1 MINTFLYQNSKDFF
15 RLTGDQQTA
24 LKKLGIITL
33 QDVLYHL
40 PTRYEHSSSAK
51 LIRDLVAGESTT
63 IYGKVS
69 ALKTGKSFK
78 SHVSKAEG
86 WLDDDTGKLKLM
98 WFHQPYIAKLI
109 QNDSLVKVHGKISE
123 RNGQLSMLNPQ
134 IEPISAIP
142 NGIGDD
148 LFADSIDE
156 NINVARI
163 PVYAESK
170 GITSKWFFHA
180 IQKIFRHPEFLN
192 IKDPIPSEILKKYN
206 LPSLATALI
215 WIHTPQ
221 KDSDAQVAEKRFAFE
236 EIFYIQLK
244 NEFIRAEQS
253 AEQSFVIEKSKDE
266 LTEFTN
272 RFPFKLT
279 DGQQQSVDTILA
291 DFKTGHPMSRLL
303 EGDVGSGKTAVAAVT
318 TYATVAS
325 RPLGQDYG
333 TLQVAYMAPTEI
345 LARQHFESFIQYF
358 KHMPISIGLITGN
371 GCRKFPSK
379 INKGG
384 WTDISRTQFLKWVAS
399 GEISVV
405 IGTHALI
412 QKSVDFKHLAYVII
426 DEQHRFGTAQRQKLT
441 KKNVKGVEGADGI
454 KGADGIEGANGRT
467 DDNEGKGA
475 GGKRLFGSKKIK
487 PIKVS
492 KFKVTPKTYGIP
504 HLLSMTATPI
514 PRTLALTMYG
524 DLDLSILD
532 EMPSGRKKVITE
544 IVGAGGSAGKKSNRD
559 TVYAHIRKELED
571 GRQAYVICP
580 RINEPDPEKEQTVLA
595 RSVKEEAKRL
605 KSEVFP
611 EFRIDIMHSKMK
623 PAEKEKVMERFSRH
637 EIDILVSTSVVEVGV
652 NVPNASLII
661 IEGGERFGLSQLH
674 QLRGRVIR
682 GNHQPYCYVFTS
694 DSSIKSSAG
703 SASKGQASTTSIV
716 RKTSKSGSEKT
727 IERLKALATAKNG
740 FELAELDLAQRG
752 SGELYAGKQWGL
764 SDIAMNAIKN
774 LKMVEA
780 ARTEAQS
787 MVKQYE
793 KIVALHEAEPLLA
806 DILKRKRDVHF
817 E

>member
-1 MINTFLYQNSKDFF
+1 
-15 RLTGDQQTA
+15 
-24 LKKLGIITL
+24 
-33 QDVLYHL
+33 
-40 PTRYEHSSSAK
+40 
-51 LIRDLVAGESTT
+51 
-63 IYGKVS
+63 
-69 ALKTGKSFK
+69 
-78 SHVSKAEG
+78 
-86 WLDDDTGKLKLM
+86 
-98 WFHQPYIAKLI
+98 
-109 QNDSLVKVHGKISE
+109 
-123 RNGQLSMLNPQ
+123 
-134 IEPISAIP
+134 
-142 NGIGDD
+142 
-148 LFADSIDE
+148 
-156 NINVARI
+156 
-163 PVYAESK
+163 
-170 GITSKWFFHA
+170 
-180 IQKIFRHPEFLN
+180 
-192 IKDPIPSEILKKYN
+192 
-206 LPSLATALI
+206 
-215 WIHTPQ
+215 
-221 KDSDAQVAEKRFAFE
+221 
-236 EIFYIQLK
+236 
-244 NEFIRAEQS
+244 
-253 AEQSFVIEKSKDE
+253 
-266 LTEFTN
+266 
-272 RFPFKLT
+272 
-279 DGQQQSVDTILA
+279 
-291 DFKTGHPMSRLL
+291 MSRLL

-325 RPLGQDYG
+325 RPKGQNFG

-358 KHMPISIGLITGN
+358 KHMPINIGLITGN

-379 INKGG
+379 INKDG

-441 KKNVKGVEGADGI
+441 KKNVKAVGGMSGTFAGSAGSMNTDGTSM
-454 KGADGIEGANGRT
+454 NGGDT
-467 DDNEGKGA
+467 MNA
-475 GGKRLFGSKKIK
+475 Q
-487 PIKVS
+487 PAKVS
-492 KFKVTPKTYGIP
+492 KFKTIPKTFGVP

-532 EMPSGRKKVITE
+532 QMPSGRKKIITE
-544 IVGAGGSAGKKSNRD
+544 IVGNGGKAGKKSDRS
-559 TVYAHIRKELED
+559 TVYEHIRSELKA

-580 RINEPDPEKEQTVLA
+580 RINEPDPEKEQTVMA

-605 KSEVFP
+605 KSDVFP

-623 PAEKEKVMERFSRH
+623 PTEKEEVMEHFSRH

-694 DSSIKSSAG
+694 DSASAKTG
-703 SASKGQASTTSIV
+703 STSGG
-716 RKTSKSGSEKT
+716 KNKASEKT

-752 SGELYAGKQWGL
+752 AGELYAGKQWGL

-780 ARTEAQS
+780 ARNEAQLI
-787 MVKQYE
+787 VKEHGKLSDMQT
-793 KIVALHEAEPLLA
+793 KEPLLA
-806 DILKRKRDVHF
+806 DILRRKKDVHF

>member
-1 MINTFLYQNSKDFF
+1 MTNTFLYQNSKDFF
-15 RLTGDQQTA
+15 RLKGDQIFA
-24 LKKLGIITL
+24 LKKLGINTL
-33 QDVLYHL
+33 QDILYHF

-51 LIRDLVAGESTT
+51 LVQDLIVGETVT
-63 IYGKVS
+63 IYGKIS
-69 ALKTGKSFK
+69 GLKTGKSFK
-78 SHVSKAEG
+78 SHISKAEG
-86 WLDDDTGKLKLM
+86 WLDDDTGRIKLM

-123 RNGQLSMLNPQ
+123 RNEQLSILNPE
-134 IEPISAIP
+134 IAPISAVP
-142 NGIGDD
+142 NGIGND
-148 LFADSIDE
+148 LFVDVAGNAMGGELGIDTGNDE
-156 NINVARI
+156 VNLGQI

-180 IQKIFRHPEFLN
+180 VQKIFRHPEFAN
-192 IKDPIPSEILKKYN
+192 IKDPIPSAILKKYN
-206 LPSLATALI
+206 LPSLTTALV
-215 WIHTPQ
+215 WIHTPK
-221 KDSDAQVAEKRFAFE
+221 KDSDAKVAEKRFAFE

-244 NEFIRAEQS
+244 NEFVRAEQS
-253 AEQSFVIEKSKDE
+253 AEQSFVIEKSADE
-266 LTEFTN
+266 LASFTS
-272 RFPFKLT
+272 RFPFALT
-279 DGQQQSVDTILA
+279 EGQQSAIDTVLK

-325 RPLGQDYG
+325 RPKGQDFG

-379 INKGG
+379 INKDG

-441 KKNVKGVEGADGI
+441 KKNVKGADI
-454 KGADGIEGANGRT
+454 D
-467 DDNEGKGA
+467 
-475 GGKRLFGSKKIK
+475 LK
-487 PIKVS
+487 PVKVS
-492 KFKVTPKTYGIP
+492 KFKTAPKTFGVP

-532 EMPSGRKKVITE
+532 QMPSGRKKIITE
-544 IVGAGGSAGKKSNRD
+544 IVGNGGKAGKKSDRE
-559 TVYAHIRKELED
+559 TVYEHIRQELKA
-571 GRQAYVICP
+571 GRQAYIICP

-605 KSEVFP
+605 KEKVFP
-611 EFRIDIMHSKMK
+611 EYRIDIMHSKMK
-623 PAEKEKVMERFSRH
+623 PAEKEEVMERFSRH

-694 DSSIKSSAG
+694 DSSGANGAAGKSKA
-703 SASKGQASTTSIV
+703 
-716 RKTSKSGSEKT
+716 SEKT

-752 SGELYAGKQWGL
+752 AGELYAGKQWGL

-780 ARTEAQS
+780 ARNEAQL
-787 MVKQYE
+787 MVKAHGKLSDMQT
-793 KIVALHEAEPLLA
+793 KEPLLA
-806 DILKRKRDVHF
+806 EILHRKRDVHF

>member
-1 MINTFLYQNSKDFF
+1 M
-15 RLTGDQQTA
+15 G
-24 LKKLGIITL
+24 
-33 QDVLYHL
+33 
-40 PTRYEHSSSAK
+40 
-51 LIRDLVAGESTT
+51 
-63 IYGKVS
+63 
-69 ALKTGKSFK
+69 
-78 SHVSKAEG
+78 
-86 WLDDDTGKLKLM
+86 
-98 WFHQPYIAKLI
+98 
-109 QNDSLVKVHGKISE
+109 
-123 RNGQLSMLNPQ
+123 
-134 IEPISAIP
+134 
-142 NGIGDD
+142 
-148 LFADSIDE
+148 FAQ
-156 NINVARI
+156 I

-180 IQKIFRHPEFLN
+180 IQKIFRHPEFAN

-206 LPSLATALI
+206 LPSLSTALV
-215 WIHTPQ
+215 WIHTPK
-221 KDSDAQVAEKRFAFE
+221 KDADAKVAEKRFAFE

-244 NEFIRAEQS
+244 NEFVRAEQS
-253 AEQSFVIEKSKDE
+253 AEQSFVIEKSEEE
-266 LTEFTN
+266 LASFTS
-272 RFPFKLT
+272 RFPFALT
-279 DGQQQSVDTILA
+279 EGQQSAIDTVLA

-325 RPLGQDYG
+325 RPKGQDFG

-379 INKGG
+379 INKDG

-441 KKNVKGVEGADGI
+441 KKNVKGVNGMNDGSDTE
-454 KGADGIEGANGRT
+454 KNSAAE
-467 DDNEGKGA
+467 
-475 GGKRLFGSKKIK
+475 K
-487 PIKVS
+487 PVKVS
-492 KFKVTPKTYGIP
+492 KFKTTPKTFGVP

-532 EMPSGRKKVITE
+532 QMPSGRKKIITE
-544 IVGAGGSAGKKSNRD
+544 IVGNGGKAGKKSDRE
-559 TVYAHIRKELED
+559 TVYEHVRTELQA

-580 RINEPDPEKEQTVLA
+580 RINEPDPEKEQSVLA

-605 KSEVFP
+605 KEKVFP
-611 EFRIDIMHSKMK
+611 EYRIDIMHSKMK
-623 PAEKEKVMERFSRH
+623 PAEKEEVMERFSRH

-694 DSSIKSSAG
+694 DTRESVRSDANGASGSSNTGGKSKA
-703 SASKGQASTTSIV
+703 
-716 RKTSKSGSEKT
+716 SEKT

-752 SGELYAGKQWGL
+752 AGELYAGKQWGL

-780 ARTEAQS
+780 ARNEAQL
-787 MVKQYE
+787 MVKAHGKLE
-793 KIVALHEAEPLLA
+793 DMNTKEPLLA
-806 DILKRKRDVHF
+806 DILRRKRDVHF

>member
-1 MINTFLYQNSKDFF
+1 MTNTFLYQSSKDFF
-15 RLTGDQQTA
+15 RLKGDQIFA
-24 LKKLGIITL
+24 LKKLGINTL
-33 QDVLYHL
+33 QDILYHF

-51 LIRDLVAGESTT
+51 LVQDLIVGETVT
-63 IYGKVS
+63 IYGKIS
-69 ALKTGKSFK
+69 GLKTGKSFK
-78 SHVSKAEG
+78 SHISKAEG
-86 WLDDDTGKLKLM
+86 WLDDDTGRIKLM

-109 QNDSLVKVHGKISE
+109 QNESLVKVHGKISE
-123 RNGQLSMLNPQ
+123 RNGQLSILNPE
-134 IEPISAIP
+134 IAPVSAVP
-142 NGIGDD
+142 NGIGND
-148 LFADSIDE
+148 LFVDVAGNGMEDGSG
-156 NINVARI
+156 INTRNTEVNLARI

-180 IQKIFRHPEFLN
+180 VQKIFKHPEFAN
-192 IKDPIPSEILKKYN
+192 IKDPIPSAILKKYN
-206 LPSLATALI
+206 LPSLTTALV
-215 WIHTPQ
+215 WIHTPK
-221 KDSDAQVAEKRFAFE
+221 KDSDAKVAEKRFAFE

-253 AEQSFVIEKSKDE
+253 AEQSFVIEKSAEE
-266 LTEFTN
+266 LASFTS
-272 RFPFKLT
+272 RFPFALT
-279 DGQQQSVDTILA
+279 EGQQKAINTILA

-325 RPLGQDYG
+325 RPKGQDFG

-379 INKGG
+379 INKDG

-441 KKNVKGVEGADGI
+441 KKNVKGI
-454 KGADGIEGANGRT
+454 SSANGDAGVSAGT
-467 DDNEGKGA
+467 DAKNA
-475 GGKRLFGSKKIK
+475 A
-487 PIKVS
+487 PTAPVKVS
-492 KFKVTPKTYGIP
+492 KFKTAPKTFGVP

-532 EMPSGRKKVITE
+532 QMPSGRKKIITE
-544 IVGAGGSAGKKSNRD
+544 IVGNGGKAGKKSDRE
-559 TVYAHIRKELED
+559 TVYEHIRQELKA

-605 KSEVFP
+605 KEKVFP
-611 EFRIDIMHSKMK
+611 EYRIDIMHSKMK
-623 PAEKEKVMERFSRH
+623 PAEKEEVMERFSRH

-652 NVPNASLII
+652 NVPNASIII

-694 DSSIKSSAG
+694 DSASAKGGSTSGGKSKA
-703 SASKGQASTTSIV
+703 
-716 RKTSKSGSEKT
+716 SEKT

-752 SGELYAGKQWGL
+752 AGELYAGKQWGL

-780 ARTEAQS
+780 ARNEAQL
-787 MVKQYE
+787 MVKAYGKLSDMQT
-793 KIVALHEAEPLLA
+793 KEPLLA
-806 DILKRKRDVHF
+806 DILGRKRDVHF

>member
-1 MINTFLYQNSKDFF
+1 MTNTFLYQSSKDLF
-15 RLTGDQQTA
+15 RLKGDQIFA
-24 LKKLGIITL
+24 LKKLGINTL
-33 QDVLYHL
+33 QDILYHF

-51 LIRDLVAGESTT
+51 LVQDLIVGETVT

-69 ALKTGKSFK
+69 GLKTGKSFR
-78 SHVSKAEG
+78 SNVSKAEG
-86 WLDDDTGKLKLM
+86 WLDDDTGRIKLM

-109 QNDSLVKVHGKISE
+109 QDNSLVKVHGKISE
-123 RNGQLSMLNPQ
+123 RNGQLSILNPE
-134 IEPISAIP
+134 ISPVSAIP

-148 LFADSIDE
+148 LFMDAGNE
-156 NINVARI
+156 EVGFAQI

-180 IQKIFRHPEFLN
+180 IQKIFRHPEFAN

-206 LPSLATALI
+206 LPSLATALV
-215 WIHTPQ
+215 WIHTPK
-221 KDSDAQVAEKRFAFE
+221 KDADAKVAEKRFAFE

-244 NEFIRAEQS
+244 NEFVRAEQS
-253 AEQSFVIEKSKDE
+253 AEQSFVIEKSADE
-266 LTEFTN
+266 LASFTS
-272 RFPFKLT
+272 RFPFALT
-279 DGQQQSVDTILA
+279 EGQQSAIDTVLA

-325 RPLGQDYG
+325 RPKGQDFG

-379 INKGG
+379 INKDG

-441 KKNVKGVEGADGI
+441 KKNVKGAD
-454 KGADGIEGANGRT
+454 T
-467 DDNEGKGA
+467 D
-475 GGKRLFGSKKIK
+475 LK
-487 PIKVS
+487 PVKVS
-492 KFKVTPKTYGIP
+492 KFKTAPKTFGVP

-532 EMPSGRKKVITE
+532 QMPSGRKKIITE
-544 IVGAGGSAGKKSNRD
+544 IVSNGGKAGKKSDRE
-559 TVYAHIRKELED
+559 TVYEHIRTELQA

-580 RINEPDPEKEQTVLA
+580 RINEPDPEKEQSVLA

-605 KSEVFP
+605 KEKVFP
-611 EFRIDIMHSKMK
+611 EYRIDIMHSKMK
-623 PAEKEKVMERFSRH
+623 PAEKEEVMERFSRH
-637 EIDILVSTSVVEVGV
+637 QIDILVSTSVVEVGV

-694 DSSIKSSAG
+694 DSASAKTGSTSGAARAAGKS
-703 SASKGQASTTSIV
+703 KV
-716 RKTSKSGSEKT
+716 SEKT

-752 SGELYAGKQWGL
+752 AGELYAGKQWGL

-780 ARTEAQS
+780 ARNEAQL
-787 MVKQYE
+787 MVKAHGKLSDMQT
-793 KIVALHEAEPLLA
+793 KEPLLA
-806 DILKRKRDVHF
+806 DILGRKRDVHF

>member
-1 MINTFLYQNSKDFF
+1 MTNTFLYQNSKDFF
-15 RLTGDQQTA
+15 RLKGDQIFA
-24 LKKLGIITL
+24 LKKLGITTL
-33 QDVLYHL
+33 QDILYHF
-40 PTRYEHSSSAK
+40 PTRYENSSSAK
-51 LIRDLVAGESTT
+51 LIRDLIVGESIT

-69 ALKTGKSFK
+69 GLKTGKSFK
-78 SHVSKAEG
+78 SHISKAEG
-86 WLDDDTGKLKLM
+86 WLDDDTGRIKLM

-109 QNDSLVKVHGKISE
+109 QDNSLVKVHGKISE
-123 RNGQLSMLNPQ
+123 RNGQFSILNPE
-134 IEPISAIP
+134 ISPVSAIP

-148 LFADSIDE
+148 LFMDAGDE
-156 NINVARI
+156 EAGFAQI

-180 IQKIFRHPEFLN
+180 VQKIYRHPEFAH
-192 IKDPIPSEILKKYN
+192 IKDPIPSAILKKYN
-206 LPSLATALI
+206 LPSLATALV
-215 WIHTPQ
+215 WIHTP
-221 KDSDAQVAEKRFAFE
+221 KKEADAKVAEKRFAFE

-244 NEFIRAEQS
+244 NEFVRAEQS
-253 AEQSFVIEKSKDE
+253 AEQSFVIEKSADE
-266 LTEFTN
+266 LASFTS
-272 RFPFKLT
+272 RFPFALT
-279 DGQQQSVDTILA
+279 EGQQSAIDTVLA

-325 RPLGQDYG
+325 RPKGQDFG

-379 INKGG
+379 INKDG

-405 IGTHALI
+405 IGTHTLI

-441 KKNVKGVEGADGI
+441 KKNVKGADT
-454 KGADGIEGANGRT
+454 KNAVPTALVKT
-467 DDNEGKGA
+467 
-475 GGKRLFGSKKIK
+475 
-487 PIKVS
+487 S
-492 KFKVTPKTYGIP
+492 KFKTTPKTFGVP

-532 EMPSGRKKVITE
+532 QMPSGRKKIITE
-544 IVGAGGSAGKKSNRD
+544 IVGNGGKAGKKSDRE
-559 TVYAHIRKELED
+559 TVYEHIRQELKA

-580 RINEPDPEKEQTVLA
+580 RINEPDPEKEQSVLA

-605 KSEVFP
+605 KSEVFK

-623 PAEKEKVMERFSRH
+623 PAEKEEVMERFSRH

-694 DSSIKSSAG
+694 DSASAKAG
-703 SASKGQASTTSIV
+703 STSGGKSKA
-716 RKTSKSGSEKT
+716 SEKT

-752 SGELYAGKQWGL
+752 AGELYAGKQWGL

-780 ARTEAQS
+780 ARNEAQL
-787 MVKQYE
+787 MVKAHGKLE
-793 KIVALHEAEPLLA
+793 DMRAKEPLLA
-806 DILKRKRDVHF
+806 DILGRKRDVHF

>member
-1 MINTFLYQNSKDFF
+1 MTNTFLYQNSKDFF
-15 RLTGDQQTA
+15 RLKGDQIFA
-24 LKKLGIITL
+24 LKKLGITTL
-33 QDVLYHL
+33 QDILYHF
-40 PTRYEHSSSAK
+40 PSRYESSSSAK
-51 LIRDLVAGESTT
+51 LIQDLIVGETIT

-69 ALKTGKSFK
+69 SLKTGKSFR

-86 WLDDDTGKLKLM
+86 WLDDDTGRIKLM

-123 RNGQLSMLNPQ
+123 KNGHLSMLNPE
-134 IEPISAIP
+134 IAPVSAVP

-148 LFADSIDE
+148 LFMGTE
-156 NINVARI
+156 NMEANLAQI

-180 IQKIFRHPEFLN
+180 IQKIFRHPEFAH
-192 IKDPIPSEILKKYN
+192 IKDPIPSDILKKYN
-206 LPSLATALI
+206 LPSLATALV
-215 WIHTPQ
+215 WIHTPK
-221 KDSDAQVAEKRFAFE
+221 KDADAKVAEKRFAFE

-253 AEQSFVIEKSKDE
+253 AEQSFVIEKSADE
-266 LTEFTN
+266 LASFTS
-272 RFPFKLT
+272 RFPFALT
-279 DGQQQSVDTILA
+279 DGQQQAIDTVLA

-325 RPLGQDYG
+325 RPKGQDFG

-379 INKGG
+379 INKDG

-441 KKNVKGVEGADGI
+441 KKNVKGAGADI
-454 KGADGIEGANGRT
+454 T
-467 DDNEGKGA
+467 A
-475 GGKRLFGSKKIK
+475 GMDRDK
-487 PIKVS
+487 PAKVS
-492 KFKVTPKTYGIP
+492 KFKTTPKTFGVP

-532 EMPSGRKKVITE
+532 QMPSGRKKIITE
-544 IVGAGGSAGKKSNRD
+544 IVGNGGKAGKKSDRE
-559 TVYAHIRKELED
+559 TVYEHIREELNN

-580 RINEPDPEKEQTVLA
+580 RINEPDPEKEQSVLA

-605 KSEVFP
+605 KSDVFK

-623 PAEKEKVMERFSRH
+623 PAEKEEVMERFSRH

-694 DSSIKSSAG
+694 DTRGNGANGAKAGSTSGGKSKSSD
-703 SASKGQASTTSIV
+703 
-716 RKTSKSGSEKT
+716 KT

-752 SGELYAGKQWGL
+752 AGELYAGKQWGL

-780 ARTEAQS
+780 ARSEAQL
-787 MVKQYE
+787 MVKRYE
-793 KIVALHEAEPLLA
+793 KIVALDQAEPLIA
-806 DILKRKRDVHF
+806 EILKQKRDVHF

>member
-1 MINTFLYQNSKDFF
+1 MTNTFLYQSSKDFF
-15 RLTGDQQTA
+15 RLKGDQLFA
-24 LKKLGIITL
+24 LKKLGIHTV
-33 QDVLYHL
+33 QDILYHF
-40 PTRYEHSSSAK
+40 PTRYEFSTSAK
-51 LIRDLVAGESTT
+51 LVRDLIVGESVTV
-63 IYGKVS
+63 YGKIS
-69 ALKTGKSFK
+69 GLKTGKSFK

-86 WLDDDTGKLKLM
+86 WLDDDTSRIKLM

-109 QNDSLVKVHGKISE
+109 QNDSLVKVHGKVSE
-123 RNGQLSMLNPQ
+123 RNGQLSMLNPE

-148 LFADSIDE
+148 LFSAGASSGDSEFGSIDGDKA
-156 NINVARI
+156 NFGQI

-180 IQKIFRHPEFLN
+180 IQKIFRHPEFAH
-192 IKDPIPSEILKKYN
+192 IEDPIPTEILKKYN
-206 LPSLATALI
+206 LPSLQTALV
-215 WIHTPQ
+215 WIHTPK
-221 KDSDAQVAEKRFAFE
+221 KDADAKVAEKRFAFE

-253 AEQSFVIEKSKDE
+253 AEQSFVIEKSADE
-266 LTEFTN
+266 LANFTS
-272 RFPFKLT
+272 RFPFALT
-279 DGQQQSVDTILA
+279 EGQQQAINTVLA

-325 RPLGQDYG
+325 RPKGQDFG

-379 INKGG
+379 INKDG
-384 WTDISRTQFLKWVAS
+384 WTHISRTQFLKWVAS

-441 KKNVKGVEGADGI
+441 KKNVKGVSGM
-454 KGADGIEGANGRT
+454 NG
-467 DDNEGKGA
+467 DSNNGSGDNNE
-475 GGKRLFGSKKIK
+475 K
-487 PIKVS
+487 PIKAS
-492 KFKVTPKTYGIP
+492 KLKTTPKTFGVP

-532 EMPSGRKKVITE
+532 QMPSGRKKIITE
-544 IVGAGGSAGKKSNRD
+544 IVGNGGKAGKKSDRS
-559 TVYAHIRKELED
+559 TVYEHIRSELKA

-580 RINEPDPEKEQTVLA
+580 RINEPDPEKEQSVMA

-623 PAEKEKVMERFSRH
+623 PAEKEEVMERFAQH
-637 EIDILVSTSVVEVGV
+637 KIDILVSTSVVEVGV

-694 DSSIKSSAG
+694 DSASGGKSKSSD
-703 SASKGQASTTSIV
+703 
-716 RKTSKSGSEKT
+716 KTV
-727 IERLKALATAKNG
+727 ERLKALATAKNG

-752 SGELYAGKQWGL
+752 AGELYAGKQWGL

-780 ARTEAQS
+780 ARNEAQAVVRTYGKMS
-787 MVKQYE
+787 EMQT
-793 KIVALHEAEPLLA
+793 AEPLLT
-806 DILKRKRDVHF
+806 DILRRKRDVHF

>member
-1 MINTFLYQNSKDFF
+1 MTNTFLYQNSKDFF
-15 RLTGDQQTA
+15 RLKGDQIFA
-24 LKKLGIITL
+24 LKKLGITTL
-33 QDVLYHL
+33 QDILYHF
-40 PTRYEHSSSAK
+40 PTRYENSSSAK
-51 LIRDLVAGESTT
+51 LIRDLIVGESIT

-69 ALKTGKSFK
+69 GLKTGKSFK
-78 SHVSKAEG
+78 SHISKAEG
-86 WLDDDTGKLKLM
+86 WLDDDTGRIKLM

-109 QNDSLVKVHGKISE
+109 QDNSLVKVHGKISE
-123 RNGQLSMLNPQ
+123 RNGQLSILNPE
-134 IEPISAIP
+134 ISPVSAIP

-148 LFADSIDE
+148 LFMDVGDE
-156 NINVARI
+156 GAGFAQI

-180 IQKIFRHPEFLN
+180 VQKIFRHPEFAH
-192 IKDPIPSEILKKYN
+192 IKDPIPSAILKKYN
-206 LPSLATALI
+206 LPSLATALV
-215 WIHTPQ
+215 WIHTP
-221 KDSDAQVAEKRFAFE
+221 KKEADAKVAEKRFAFE

-253 AEQSFVIEKSKDE
+253 AEQSFVIEKSPDE
-266 LTEFTN
+266 LASFTS
-272 RFPFKLT
+272 RFPFALT
-279 DGQQQSVDTILA
+279 EGQQKAIDTVLA

-325 RPLGQDYG
+325 RPKGQDFG

-379 INKGG
+379 INKDG

-441 KKNVKGVEGADGI
+441 KKNVKGISSAAGNTEVGAKD
-454 KGADGIEGANGRT
+454 T
-467 DDNEGKGA
+467 T
-475 GGKRLFGSKKIK
+475 
-487 PIKVS
+487 PVKVS
-492 KFKVTPKTYGIP
+492 KFKTTPKTFGVP

-532 EMPSGRKKVITE
+532 QMPSGRKKIITE
-544 IVGAGGSAGKKSNRD
+544 IVGNGGKAGKKSDRE
-559 TVYAHIRKELED
+559 TVYEHIRQELKA

-580 RINEPDPEKEQTVLA
+580 RINEPDPEKEQTVMA
-595 RSVKEEAKRL
+595 RSVKEEARRL
-605 KSEVFP
+605 KSDVFK

-623 PAEKEKVMERFSRH
+623 PAEKEEVMERFSRH

-682 GNHQPYCYVFTS
+682 GNHQSYCYVFTS
-694 DSSIKSSAG
+694 DSASAKGGSGSGASRVAGKSKA
-703 SASKGQASTTSIV
+703 
-716 RKTSKSGSEKT
+716 SEKT

-752 SGELYAGKQWGL
+752 AGELYAGKQWGL

-780 ARTEAQS
+780 ARNEAQLMAKAHGKLS
-787 MVKQYE
+787 EMQTK
-793 KIVALHEAEPLLA
+793 EPLLA
-806 DILKRKRDVHF
+806 DILGRKRDVHF

>member
-1 MINTFLYQNSKDFF
+1 
-15 RLTGDQQTA
+15 
-24 LKKLGIITL
+24 
-33 QDVLYHL
+33 
-40 PTRYEHSSSAK
+40 
-51 LIRDLVAGESTT
+51 
-63 IYGKVS
+63 
-69 ALKTGKSFK
+69 
-78 SHVSKAEG
+78 
-86 WLDDDTGKLKLM
+86 
-98 WFHQPYIAKLI
+98 
-109 QNDSLVKVHGKISE
+109 
-123 RNGQLSMLNPQ
+123 
-134 IEPISAIP
+134 
-142 NGIGDD
+142 
-148 LFADSIDE
+148 
-156 NINVARI
+156 
-163 PVYAESK
+163 
-170 GITSKWFFHA
+170 FHA
-180 IQKIFRHPEFLN
+180 VQKIFRHPEFAH
-192 IKDPIPSEILKKYN
+192 IKDPIPSAILKKYN
-206 LPSLATALI
+206 LPSLATALV
-215 WIHTPQ
+215 WIHTP
-221 KDSDAQVAEKRFAFE
+221 KKEADAKVAEKRFAFE

-253 AEQSFVIEKSKDE
+253 AEQSFVIEKSPDE
-266 LTEFTN
+266 LASFTS
-272 RFPFKLT
+272 RFPFALT
-279 DGQQQSVDTILA
+279 EGQQKAIDTVLA

-325 RPLGQDYG
+325 RPKGQDFG

-379 INKGG
+379 INKDG

-412 QKSVDFKHLAYVII
+412 QKAVDFKHLAYVII

-441 KKNVKGVEGADGI
+441 KKNVKGNSS
-454 KGADGIEGANGRT
+454 ANGDVGVSAKDT
-467 DDNEGKGA
+467 A
-475 GGKRLFGSKKIK
+475 
-487 PIKVS
+487 PVKVS
-492 KFKVTPKTYGIP
+492 KFKTAPKTFGVP

-532 EMPSGRKKVITE
+532 QMPSGRKKIITE
-544 IVGAGGSAGKKSNRD
+544 IVGNGGKAGKKSDRE
-559 TVYAHIRKELED
+559 TVYEHIRQELKA

-580 RINEPDPEKEQTVLA
+580 RINEPDPEKEQSVLA

-605 KSEVFP
+605 KEKVFP
-611 EFRIDIMHSKMK
+611 EYRIDIMHSKMK
-623 PAEKEKVMERFSRH
+623 PAEKEEVMERFSRH

-694 DSSIKSSAG
+694 DSSGANGAAGKSKA
-703 SASKGQASTTSIV
+703 
-716 RKTSKSGSEKT
+716 SEKT

-752 SGELYAGKQWGL
+752 AGELYAGKQWGL

-780 ARTEAQS
+780 ARNEAQL
-787 MVKQYE
+787 MVKEYGKLADMQA
-793 KIVALHEAEPLLA
+793 KEPLLA
-806 DILKRKRDVHF
+806 EILHRKRDVHF